1 MHYTAV
7 AGGGR
12 KEEKVL
18 VMSNIVINFII
29 NSFI

>member
-1 MHYTAV
+1 MHYSAV
-7 AGGGR
+7 AGGDR

-18 VMSNIVINFII
+18 DIAINLVI

>member
-1 MHYTAV
+1 MHYSAV
-7 AGGGR
+7 AGGDR

-18 VMSNIVINFII
+18 VMSNTAINLII